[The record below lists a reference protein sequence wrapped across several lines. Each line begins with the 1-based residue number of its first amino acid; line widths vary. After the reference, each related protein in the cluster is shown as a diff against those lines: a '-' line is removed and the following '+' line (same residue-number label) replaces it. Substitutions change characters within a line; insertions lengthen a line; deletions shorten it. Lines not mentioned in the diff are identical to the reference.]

1 MPDATKLME
10 EMFELVVRYKAE
22 APNPADADVHA
33 IKAGGMVAAA
43 GIMSQLRIPPEH
55 AERMYHAAV
64 DGMVAEAKA
73 IKAVES

>member
-1 MPDATKLME
+1 MDATKLME

-33 IKAGGMVAAA
+33 IKAGGVVAAA

-55 AERMYHAAV
+55 AERMYLAGV
-64 DGMVAEAKA
+64 NGM
-73 IKAVES
+73 AVEARKIKEQS